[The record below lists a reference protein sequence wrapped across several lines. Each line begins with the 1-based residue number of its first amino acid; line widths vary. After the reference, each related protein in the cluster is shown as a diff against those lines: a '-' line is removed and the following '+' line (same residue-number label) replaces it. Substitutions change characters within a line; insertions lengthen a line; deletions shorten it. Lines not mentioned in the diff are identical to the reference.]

1 MKKIRLGDLLL
12 AQGIVTKEDLERAY
26 NKQSESGEKLGRILV
41 EEGLVQE
48 RQLFEL
54 LAKQL
59 DLEFLDLSSF
69 EIDKN
74 LALSLSETYARRYR
88 ALILGKEKDKL
99 LVGLADPMDV
109 YAFDELSKIIK
120 QPLKRVVVCE
130 SLLLDLLSDIYRHS
144 QEISQYAEE
153 LSGEVEAGSSLESM
167 FATDL
172 EGEDAPV
179 VRLLLSLFKDAVQ
192 AKASDIHIEP
202 GKNSLRIRLRVDGI
216 LQENVLDDVRIA
228 RPLVQRLKMRSGLD
242 ISEKR
247 VPQDGRFDIA
257 VSGKAFDVRVST
269 MPTVF
274 GESVVMRLLDQSS
287 PVMSYEDLGMNE
299 AMIVSLKRI
308 YSKPHGMLLVTGPTG
323 SGKTTTLYSI
333 LNKLN
338 TPERKIITAEDP
350 VEYRLSRINQVQV
363 NRKIDLDFSRILR
376 TMLRQ
381 DPDVIMVGEIRD
393 HETAQ
398 IALRAALT
406 GHFVLATIHTNDVMT
421 SAFRLIDMGVEGYM
435 VASSINGVLAQR
447 LVRRLCPLC
456 SSEYEASTSEL
467 KWLNQFSSVE
477 SATLLKA
484 EGCHKC
490 YKTGYQGRIGVYELL
505 EMNHHLASSLRA
517 NDTRA
522 FADAVMTLPD
532 HKPIANQ
539 VFDLVFSKKTSMEE
553 AIRVL
558 GEINEDDS

>member
-12 AQGIVTKEDLERAY
+12 TQGVVTKEDLERAY
-26 NKQSESGEKLGRILV
+26 EKQSESGEKLGRILV
-41 EEGLVQE
+41 EEGLVKE

-54 LAKQL
+54 LAQQL
-59 DLEFLDLSSF
+59 NLDFLDLSQHDV
-69 EIDKN
+69 DKN
-74 LALSLSETYARRYR
+74 LALTLSETYARRYR
-88 ALILGKEKDKL
+88 ALILGKEHDKL

-109 YAFDELSKIIK
+109 YALDELSKIIN

-130 SLLLDLLSDIYRHS
+130 SLLLDLINDIYRHTE
-144 QEISQYAEE
+144 EISQYAEE
-153 LSGEVEAGSSLESM
+153 LSGEVEAGSSLETL
-167 FATDL
+167 FAADL

-179 VRLLLSLFKDAVQ
+179 VRLLLSLFKDAVH

-202 GKNSLRIRLRVDGI
+202 GTNSLRIRLRVDGI
-216 LQENVLDDVRIA
+216 LQESILDDVRIV

-247 VPQDGRFDIA
+247 IPQDGRFDIS
-257 VSGKAFDVRVST
+257 VGNKAFDVRVST

-287 PVMSYEDLGMNE
+287 PVMSFEDLGMSQS
-299 AMIVSLKRI
+299 MIAALKRI

-333 LNKLN
+333 LNKLH

-350 VEYRLSRINQVQV
+350 VEYRLARVNQVQV
-363 NRKIDLDFSRILR
+363 NRKIDLNFARILR

-435 VASSINGVLAQR
+435 VASSVNGVLAQR
-447 LVRRLCPLC
+447 LVRRLCVLC
-456 SSEYEASTSEL
+456 AKEYPASEAEL
-467 KWLNQFSSVE
+467 KWLNQFSE
-477 SATLLKA
+477 IDEARLYKP

-490 YKTGYQGRIGVYELL
+490 HKTGYQGRIGVYELL
-505 EMNHHLASSLRA
+505 EMNHHLASSLRE
-517 NDTRA
+517 NNTRA
-522 FADAVMTLPD
+522 FADAVMSLPD

-539 VFDLVFSKKTSMEE
+539 VFELVVSQKTSMEE

-558 GEINEDDS
+558 GEISEDES